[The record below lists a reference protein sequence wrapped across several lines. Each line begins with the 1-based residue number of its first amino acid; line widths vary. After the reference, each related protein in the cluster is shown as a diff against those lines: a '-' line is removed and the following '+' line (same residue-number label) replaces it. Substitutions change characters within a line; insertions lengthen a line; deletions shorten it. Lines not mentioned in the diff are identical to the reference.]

1 MNKKIFL
8 ILILFVAGGVLALFL
23 AREKLSEGQKQKVPS
38 EPQKLA
44 VDQTYRPLP
53 QDFPVYPNAIELL
66 TTEINAKNFETED
79 EFIKVS
85 NFYYAALDD
94 AGWELTELAENPAS
108 EEQQVFEA
116 ERLDKKIRLYFKK
129 DQVRG
134 VTVITLFQ
142 F

>member
-1 MNKKIFL
+1 MQKKIFL
-8 ILILFVAGGVLALFL
+8 ILDLFAAGGVFALFL
-23 AREKLSEGQKQKVPS
+23 VREKLINGQKQKISS
-38 EPQKLA
+38 ESQTLV
-44 VDQTYRPLP
+44 VDQTYRPLS

-94 AGWELTELAENPAS
+94 AGWELTELAENPVS
-108 EEQQVFEA
+108 EEEQVIEA

-134 VTVITLFQ
+134 VTVITLLQ

>member
-1 MNKKIFL
+1 MKKKIFL
-8 ILILFVAGGVLALFL
+8 ILVLFVSGGVFAFFL
-23 AREKLSEGQKQKVPS
+23 VREKLSQGQKQEVPS
-38 EPQKLA
+38 EPQTLV

-53 QDFPVYPNAIELL
+53 QDFPVYPNAIEVS
-66 TTEINAKNFETED
+66 TSENNAKKLETED
-79 EFIKVS
+79 KLIKVS

-108 EEQQVFEA
+108 EELQVFEA
-116 ERLDKKIRLYFKK
+116 ERFDEKIKLNFKK

-134 VTVITLFQ
+134 VTIITLLQ